1 MTHKQMLNIQ
11 AGGTECSFTSMRWI
25 SIALQS
31 FFDITVLQSVSRHD
45 LLPPLP
51 TSANK
56 FDESWSLVRLTAKR
70 DLPQQLDWSV
80 LAEYVFF
87 VNQAMSSRRKPIIS
101 WFERWVQD
109 FLKKFPRLFIIGVFC
124 FESISP
130 SCNFPVNKVR
140 ISSVNQPMTET
151 NQSSNQSISETVNC
165 SINRPT
171 NQSRKFSMKI
181 VIFQLDS
188 GLRSSPTRPGQESL
202 PAGGRPDCARLHRP
216 LPTRVRVTGI
226 SNQQPQDG
234 LFV

>member
-1 MTHKQMLNIQ
+1 MSPGEEAFVATAGGQRWRTFFQTLPSVTVLRRFFPSIKCKVFPALFTTVHLRSQRFSFFQRHFSLFFPFLIFSNKIFVISYRECHSIHQIFFFCFFFCFFRPEFFLLMTHKQMLNMQ

-101 WFERWVQD
+101 WFER
-109 FLKKFPRLFIIGVFC
+109 
-124 FESISP
+124 
-130 SCNFPVNKVR
+130 
-140 ISSVNQPMTET
+140 
-151 NQSSNQSISETVNC
+151 
-165 SINRPT
+165 
-171 NQSRKFSMKI
+171 
-181 VIFQLDS
+181 
-188 GLRSSPTRPGQESL
+188 
-202 PAGGRPDCARLHRP
+202 
-216 LPTRVRVTGI
+216 
-226 SNQQPQDG
+226 
-234 LFV
+234 